1 MKHRLIEVGVSII
14 RHRYFKCVCQI
25 VLFSSIF
32 YLAFWV
38 RTEGVDTIPDG
49 QFYGNDAYLYYN
61 QAQIISAEGG
71 LPKRDMSRWLPIGRD
86 NEQML
91 PLYSF
96 VLAYAHKLIASFF
109 PNVSLYQV
117 TLYAPVVCFCLGLG
131 VLCFFIYR
139 TFGCFF
145 SSIVAIFLATLFGT
159 IARSVA
165 GFSDRDSWCWL
176 LGVLLV
182 SIHLASLISHRRRN
196 RWLFTCL
203 SGVTMFLGGFS
214 WEGFGVFLIII
225 LFVEMWVFI
234 TNEADDGLAQYF
246 VWVLIFVP
254 ALYLISP
261 AYHSGYGFSKHLAA
275 LVLIPSLVLLGI
287 RGIRF
292 MLISYTPFAA
302 KLQGHERTV
311 SLCLVLTTLLG
322 AVIYVLTQLNT
333 FVYTA
338 VPFSQTQLLASVG
351 ELQNPE
357 HAVWVLRWGGVFVCG
372 SLGFLITSTRYGNK
386 RLLIPILLLFITT
399 SLFRHPLETVFSTTI
414 GKFLLPDAP
423 TESIAQFS
431 QTLNHVFFF
440 TACVLC
446 SIAFLIIAW
455 HRKKPAKNELI
466 FVAFVFWYLCWVA
479 LARDALRYD
488 FFTSAAFAFFAA
500 HFLTILTQIGS
511 QKIRNSQY
519 VTNKFRQHVPHAVL
533 TTGATCTL
541 LALLLFWAPFGG
553 HAQHL
558 LHIEQHR
565 RTPSPGDTP
574 TAAALNWIKTEL
586 SPDAVIAADWTM
598 GNQLNVIGNVKTIA
612 DPDHFLQYW
621 IHLYCRHVYCAQS
634 EKEAL
639 EYLKTRK
646 VTHLI
651 ITNDEAFYT
660 GDIDALI
667 GSDDT
672 GDRAFKRTLLKILH
686 TDDGIPWRLFE
697 PKNTPFAYIETP
709 FDIISPYLNATLLN
723 GDIIQLPYIAYDPTQ
738 QKLSPPFTETADNP
752 YGGVLLG
759 YDGSG
764 HLSNA
769 AYLPPNSWNSLL
781 VRLFMREDYS
791 NAFIQVY
798 PIEPQTNDTIKIWEI
813 HYPHDIEKKDEY
825 LNIEPKK

>member
-1 MKHRLIEVGVSII
+1 MKHQIIEVSVAVI
-14 RHRYFKCVCQI
+14 RHRYFKCVCGI
-25 VLFSSIF
+25 TLFLGIL
-32 YLAFWV
+32 YLAFWI
-38 RTEGVDTIPDG
+38 RTEGVDTIQDG
-49 QFYGNDAYLYYN
+49 QFYGNDVYLYYN
-61 QAQIISAEGG
+61 QAKTISADGL

-109 PNVSLYQV
+109 PNVSLYHV
-117 TLYAPVVCFCLGLG
+117 VLYAPVVCFCLGLG
-131 VLCFFIYR
+131 VLCFFLYQ
-139 TFGCFF
+139 TFDWFF
-145 SSIVAIFLATLFGT
+145 SGIVGIFLATLFGA
-159 IARSVA
+159 ISRSVA

-176 LGVLLV
+176 LGVLLI
-182 SIHLASLISHRRRN
+182 SIHLASLITPRRRD
-196 RWLFTCL
+196 RWLFTCV

-214 WEGFGVFLIII
+214 WEGFGVFLIVI

-234 TNEADDGLAQYF
+234 TTEMDDGLGQYF

-261 AYHSGYGFSKHLAA
+261 AYRSGYGFSKHLAS
-275 LVLIPSLVLLGI
+275 LVLISSLVLLGI

-292 MLISYTPFAA
+292 MLISYPPFAA
-302 KLQGHERTV
+302 KLRVHARTV

-333 FVYTA
+333 FAYTA
-338 VPFSQTQLLASVG
+338 VPFSQTQLLASVD

-357 HAVWVLRWGGVFVCG
+357 HAVWVFRWGGVFVCG
-372 SLGFLITSTRYGNK
+372 SLGFLLAGTRYGNK
-386 RLLIPILLLFITT
+386 RLLIPILLLFIIT
-399 SLFRHPLETVFSTTI
+399 SLFRNPLEAVFSATLGELLFADAAPESIARFSTT
-414 GKFLLPDAP
+414 
-423 TESIAQFS
+423 
-431 QTLNHVFFF
+431 LNNVFFF
-440 TACVLC
+440 TACIVC
-446 SIAFLIIAW
+446 VIAFLLVAW

-466 FVAFVFWYLCWVA
+466 FVTFAVWYLCWVT
-479 LARDALRYD
+479 LAREALRYD
-488 FFTSAAFAFFAA
+488 FFTGVAFAFFAA
-500 HFLTILTQIGS
+500 HFMITSTHILS
-511 QKIRNSQY
+511 QKIRGSQY
-519 VTNKFRQHVPHAVL
+519 VTDKFRKNVPHVAL

-541 LALLLFWAPFGG
+541 LALLLFWSPFGG

-565 RTPSPGDTP
+565 RTPFPGDTP
-574 TAAALNWIKTEL
+574 TAAALDWIKTEL
-586 SPDAVIAADWTM
+586 SPDAVVAADWTM
-598 GNQLNVIGNVKTIA
+598 GNLLNVIGNVKTIV
-612 DPDHFLQYW
+612 DPDHYLQYW

-639 EYLKTRK
+639 EYLKTREA
-646 VTHLI
+646 TYLI
-651 ITNDEAFYT
+651 ITSDEAFYS

-672 GDRAFKRTLLKILH
+672 DDKAFKRTLLKILH

-697 PKNTPFAYIETP
+697 PKNTPFAYVETP
-709 FDIISPYLNATLLN
+709 FDIVSPYLNATLLN
-723 GDIIQLPYIAYDPTQ
+723 GDTIQLPYIAYDLTQ

-759 YDGSG
+759 YDGHG

-769 AYLPPNSWNSLL
+769 AYLPPNSWNSLI
-781 VRLFMREDYS
+781 VRLFMREDYT

-798 PIEPQTNDTIKIWEI
+798 PIDPQTNDTIKIWEI

-825 LNIEPKK
+825 LNIKPKK